1 MTGMV
6 TFAKYH
12 AMGNDYLLV
21 EPRDRVTPGPL
32 AARVLCDRHFGIG
45 ADGVV
50 FGPLGRPAAAG
61 GIEVRIHNADGS
73 ACERSAN
80 GLRAFA
86 LEHARRHGTKQLVVD
101 TGFRTSTTSVDDLD
115 AGIVS
120 IELGRPDFSAEA
132 VPLLDCAGEAV
143 DVPIEVGGSQWT
155 ITALNNGNPHAV
167 LLMSAVDDQ
176 LIDVIGPPLS
186 AHPRFPGRVN
196 VEFAAVVGQDVLRV
210 VVWERGAGRV
220 LASGSG
226 GCAAAAAAHRL
237 GLVGDQ
243 VEVIMSGGAFTTRFD
258 SRGSVTMTG
267 EVEQVATGRVAAGIA
282 SRMEEPQPS

>member
-1 MTGMV
+1 MV
-6 TFAKYH
+6 AFAKYH

-21 EPRDRVTPGPL
+21 EPQDGVAAGPL

-50 FGPLGRPAAAG
+50 FGPLGRPAVAG
-61 GIEVRIHNADGS
+61 GAEVRIHNADGS

-86 LEHARRHGTKQLVVD
+86 LEHARRHGTRQLAVD
-101 TGFRTSTTSVDDLD
+101 TGFCTSTTSVEDVD

-120 IELGRPDFSAEA
+120 IELGRPDFSAAA
-132 VPLLDCAGEAV
+132 VPLLDCVGEAV
-143 DVPIEVGGSQWT
+143 DVPIEAGGDRWR

-167 LLMSAVDDQ
+167 LIVSAVDDQ
-176 LIDVIGPPLS
+176 LVDVIGPLLS
-186 AHPRFPGRVN
+186 AHPRFPARVN
-196 VEFAAVVGQDVLRV
+196 VEFAAVAGEDVLRV
-210 VVWERGAGRV
+210 AVWERGAGRV

-243 VEVIMSGGAFTTRFD
+243 VEVIMSGGAFTTRFG
-258 SRGSVTMTG
+258 SRGTVFMTG
-267 EVEQVATGRVAAGIA
+267 EVEQIAVGRVAAGIT
-282 SRMEEPQPS
+282 SRMREPQPS

>member
-1 MTGMV
+1 MV
-6 TFAKYH
+6 AFAKYH

-21 EPRDRVTPGPL
+21 EPQDGVAAGPL
-32 AARVLCDRHFGIG
+32 AARVLCDRHFGVG

-50 FGPLGRPAAAG
+50 FGPLGRPGAAG
-61 GIEVRIHNADGS
+61 AVEVRIHNADGS

-86 LEHARRHGTKQLVVD
+86 LEHARLHGTRQLVVD
-101 TGFRTSTTSVDDLD
+101 TGFRTSTISVDDVD

-120 IELGRPDFSAEA
+120 IELGRPDFSAQS
-132 VPLLDCAGEAV
+132 VPLQGCAGEAV
-143 DVPIEVGGSQWT
+143 DVPIEVGGIRWRV
-155 ITALNNGNPHAV
+155 TALNNGNPHAV
-167 LLMSAVDDQ
+167 LVLSAVDDQ
-176 LIDVIGPPLS
+176 LVDSVGPLLS

-196 VEFAAVVGQDVLRV
+196 VEFAAVVGQDVLGV

-226 GCAAAAAAHRL
+226 GCAAAAAARRL

-243 VEVIMSGGAFTTRFD
+243 VEVVMSGGAFTTRFD
-258 SRGSVTMTG
+258 RRGTVLMTG
-267 EVEQVATGRVAAGIA
+267 EVEHIATGRLAAGIA
-282 SRMEEPQPS
+282 SRVKEPQPS